1 MRRTPVSADRPRG
14 FSPGLLVAPAAPLGG
29 QARRWWRR
37 RSSLSPVAALWTPTP
52 GVIVPCLPPVWVLA
66 RHLGAAPSSCVSAAP
81 CRARR
86 RAVDARVLWQLRPPR
101 GRGSGRS
108 ASDPA
113 PLLCPR
119 RPARVPF
126 SGRACDQGLM
136 SPRATHSVRVSRQEQ
151 AVEREQERE
160 EFQRE
165 IRSLEEQLRRAPQP
179 RAPGHGDVSRPRRPL
194 AGSAFQLQAWAR
206 GRRRAL
212 PGGEARGP
220 PPWATCQLS
229 PVGGSCRQFACSF

>member
-1 MRRTPVSADRPRG
+1 M
-14 FSPGLLVAPAAPLGG
+14 
-29 QARRWWRR
+29 
-37 RSSLSPVAALWTPTP
+37 
-52 GVIVPCLPPVWVLA
+52 
-66 RHLGAAPSSCVSAAP
+66 
-81 CRARR
+81 
-86 RAVDARVLWQLRPPR
+86 
-101 GRGSGRS
+101 
-108 ASDPA
+108 
-113 PLLCPR
+113 
-119 RPARVPF
+119 
-126 SGRACDQGLM
+126 
-136 SPRATHSVRVSRQEQ
+136 
-151 AVEREQERE
+151 EREQERE